1 MPAKQRGSVQKTR
14 TAGYAIRWR
23 DESGAPKRRSGFKSK
38 TAARDWF
45 ETVELP
51 RMRGESVAPRGTT
64 LDEFCDM
71 YIAEKAAEREKATV
85 LTIKARL
92 KYARDRFGAISM
104 RELETMVP
112 EIAAWIPSLP
122 ERSTYGVLSVLRQV
136 LDAAV
141 SRGYMSKNPAR
152 LARPK
157 NPQPKPRE
165 VVPFT
170 HAEIEA
176 LATELGPWGPF
187 AIVGAE
193 TGLRPSALAGLE
205 WSDINDTSLVVAR
218 TYVEGELKPHGK
230 TKRARRR
237 VPLTSRARE
246 ALNQMPRRIDTPAV
260 FASPRSKRLDVH
272 NFRSREWNPAIEA
285 AGIPRMPSSKRRPS
299 LYGLRHTFATNALDK
314 GVTLFE
320 LSRFMG
326 SSIEQIDQT
335 YGHLAE
341 GTETRVLALLETE
354 NSNRLCRERVTR

>member
-1 MPAKQRGSVQKTR
+1 MPAEQRGTTYR
-14 TAGYAIRWR
+14 TKVGYGIRWC
-23 DESGAPKRRSGFKSK
+23 DESGTRRRRSGFKSK
-38 TAARDWF
+38 TAARKWL

-51 RMRGESVAPRGTT
+51 RMRGESVAPRETT
-64 LDEFCDM
+64 FDAFCDD
-71 YIAEKAAEREKATV
+71 YISEKAAEREKATV

-92 KYARDRFGAISM
+92 KYARDRFGALPM

-112 EIAAWIPSLP
+112 EIRTWITSLP
-122 ERSTYGVLSVLRQV
+122 ERSTYGILGVTRQV

-141 SRGYMSKNPAR
+141 RRGYMSQNPAR
-152 LARPK
+152 LAREK
-157 NPQPKPRE
+157 NSQPKPLE
-165 VVPFT
+165 IVPFT
-170 HAEIEA
+170 HAELGA
-176 LATELGPWGPF
+176 LATELGPWGPL

-193 TGLRPSALAGLE
+193 TGLRPSELAGLE
-205 WSDINDTSLVVAR
+205 WSDINDTSLIVAR
-218 TYVEGELKPHGK
+218 TYVAGELKPYGK

-260 FASPRSKRLDVH
+260 FASPRSKRLNVH
-272 NFRSREWNPAIEA
+272 NFRSREWVPAIES
-285 AGIPRMPSSKRRPS
+285 AGIPHRRI
-299 LYGLRHTFATNALDK
+299 YDLRHTFATNALDK

-326 SSIEQIDQT
+326 TSVELIDQT

-354 NSNRLCRERVTR
+354 STERFGHEANRFGH